1 MHVIASFTGP
11 FPFSVGKFLCK
22 RSCLIDHCLKRQF
35 KTLYKFNTAKKLIER
50 FKKDRELQLY
60 KSRIITVPNIL
71 TISRLTI
78 SPLFPWLIMNGH
90 TNYAFGLLAYCGT
103 SDIVI
108 YLTNL
113 NFFESILVRWL
124 DCEKV

>member
-1 MHVIASFTGP
+1 MHIIGSFTGP

-35 KTLYKFNTAKKLIER
+35 KTLYKFNTAKKLIDK
-50 FKKDRELQLY
+50 FKKDRELELY
-60 KSRIITVPNIL
+60 KSRILTVPNIL
-71 TISRLTI
+71 TISRLAI

-90 TNYAFGLLAYCGT
+90 TNYAFGLIVYCGT

-108 YLTNL
+108 ENL
-113 NFFESILVRWL
+113 AFVNIFHQF
-124 DCEKV
+124 